1 MNAFLRLRLSC
12 ADRRLA
18 ARFWSFLVPD
28 CTGSESSS
36 LNMVPPPTPPPR
48 GTRLDGRVGDPGG
61 ILESDSTGLVAA
73 ARGGEGGGGIKL
85 EPCEDDELLVMV
97 PEDTEALET
106 VVIP

>member
-1 MNAFLRLRLSC
+1 M
-12 ADRRLA
+12 
-18 ARFWSFLVPD
+18 
-28 CTGSESSS
+28 
-36 LNMVPPPTPPPR
+36 
-48 GTRLDGRVGDPGG
+48 GDPGG